1 MRIRVIHNTSSKI
14 PTMEKFF
21 GDEFTVVFVCYD
33 EYGYE
38 HGVTHD
44 SAVINFAER
53 GTFDMVLEKTAT
65 VQGNRM
71 TFTFSATDFEY
82 AADYDYQVKIS
93 EGGLDY
99 VIAYGRLNLK
109 DIIE

>member
-1 MRIRVIHNTSSKI
+1 MRIRVIHNTSSRI
-14 PTMEKFF
+14 PTLEKFL
-21 GDEFTVVFVCYD
+21 GDEFTMVFACYD
-33 EYGYE
+33 EYGDE

-44 SAVINFAER
+44 SAVISFAER
-53 GTFDMVLEKTAT
+53 GAFDLLLEKAAT

-71 TFTFSATDFEY
+71 TFTFSAADFEY
-82 AADYDYQVKIS
+82 AAEYDYQLKIN
-93 EGGLDY
+93 EGGVEY